1 MPGSSQQINPVFAI
15 SQFDEVYLPSVNRQ
29 TFEKL
34 DSKTL
39 YRTKLKDLLH
49 KQQHLFVIIG
59 LDSGLLANY
68 LLDTELPAGSKYLF
82 VELDPV
88 LGLLD
93 IDIPQ
98 RLAHRLQVMSLSEF
112 TERIST
118 DNNEIY
124 IAKNAVS
131 LHKSMGAELAYQ
143 QDYLLL
149 AAEVEKLLQHEAF
162 DHQIGFTQKIFVKRQ
177 LQNLADDR
185 HPAALLRN
193 QFTGHRCI
201 VLAGGPS
208 LDSHIDWVKSHQ
220 QDMVI
225 FAVSRLSK
233 QLIEKGITPHIVV
246 SVDPQQMSMEVSKDL
261 LKLTNQTIFI
271 NSNHVT
277 PSLIGQWRG
286 KSAYLGAR
294 YPWGDED
301 DAQDNIET
309 MGPTVTNAAIHL
321 AVEMGFSEILLS
333 GVDFCYS
340 PTGFSHT
347 QGSIEAK
354 IGPSL
359 SSMGEWV
366 ETYSGHQAE
375 TPIQLLH
382 AMQSLAEQTQN
393 LQNCTIYNLSKDAAK
408 IEGIAYRSHLSFS
421 FEAADIDVF
430 AKLHSLI
437 PHTTP
442 DDIRRDLNVCVSNIK
457 ATHKKLLAIAK
468 LAKEAIKCNQSL
480 RTKLANPQGSQSQVG
495 NLKQRIESIEQ
506 EINDKYSRQARF
518 LKFFGYGEFAR
529 FLNPAAT
536 DEWQQDKMLD
546 MTEAYY
552 KAFEENCHVLA
563 DMVHDCELI
572 LDARKSELQVPTQL
586 NTLESFWLNNLEP
599 GRVYV
604 WLDRHAAI
612 SGDLTEE
619 DKACIVRLQ
628 RAFESEMSQGS
639 QGISAIAKKANSLSG
654 VQQKLIMLYRHQN
667 SAALNHMVKLL
678 EPLSKG
684 EPEAHRLYRLAQTYV
699 YQLENKSQEAL
710 DSLLSIPEKDR
721 TETELREIVVL
732 SLSLQ
737 KLDQASEVL
746 SQLLSYSDEYAPQYA
761 QVLKLQRQWQA
772 AVNVY
777 VDYLEKYPG
786 DVPTWIKLGQF
797 MVELNEPDAA
807 ITSFRN
813 ALQADPD
820 NAIASHYLKQLMAL
834 D

>member
-1 MPGSSQQINPVFAI
+1 MPGSSQELNPVFAI

-29 TFEKL
+29 TFEKI

-39 YRTKLKDLLH
+39 YRTKLKDVQS
-49 KQQHLFVIIG
+49 KQQHLFIIIG

-68 LLDTELPAGSKYLF
+68 LLENGLPSGSKYIF
-82 VELDPV
+82 VELDSV
-88 LGLLD
+88 LGLLK
-93 IDIPQ
+93 IDIPEQ
-98 RLAHRLQVMSLSEF
+98 LSHKLQVMSLNEF
-112 TERIST
+112 RERIST
-118 DNNEIY
+118 ENNEIY
-124 IAKNAVS
+124 IAKNDVS
-131 LHKSMGAELAYQ
+131 LHKSLGAELAYQ

-149 AAEVEKLLQHEAF
+149 GAEVEKLLQHEAF
-162 DHQIGFTQKIFVKRQ
+162 NQNVGFTQKLFVKRQ
-177 LQNLADDR
+177 LQNLADNR

-193 QFTGHRCI
+193 QFKGHRCI

-208 LDSHIDWVKSHQ
+208 VDNHIDWVKSHQ
-220 QDMVI
+220 NDMVI

-233 QLIEKGITPHIVV
+233 QLIEKGISPHIIV
-246 SVDPQQMSMEVSKDL
+246 SVDPQQLSMEVSKDL
-261 LKLTNQTIFI
+261 LRLGNKTIFI
-271 NSNHVT
+271 NSNHVI
-277 PSLIGQWRG
+277 PSLLGQWRG
-286 KSAYLGAR
+286 KSAYLGSR
-294 YPWGDED
+294 YPWESD
-301 DAQDNIET
+301 DDKQHNIEIV
-309 MGPTVTNAAIHL
+309 GPTVTNAAIHL

-340 PTGFSHT
+340 PSGFSHT

-359 SSMGEWV
+359 SALGEWV
-366 ETYSGHQAE
+366 ETYAGHQAE

-382 AMQSLAEQTQN
+382 AMQSLAEQTKS
-393 LQNCTIYNLSKDAAK
+393 LPNCKIYNLSKNAAR
-408 IEGIAYRSHLSFS
+408 IEGIAYKNHQSFT
-421 FEAADIDVF
+421 FESNNTDAYE
-430 AKLHSLI
+430 KLQNII
-437 PHTTP
+437 PELTP
-442 DDIRRDLNVCVSNIK
+442 EAIKQDLTVCESNIK
-457 ATHKKLLAIAK
+457 ATRKKLVHISK

-480 RTKLANPQGSQSQVG
+480 RNTLGKQQYSHEDT
-495 NLKQRIESIEQ
+495 LKQRIETIEQ
-506 EINDKYSRQARF
+506 EINDKYSMLAGF
-518 LKFFGYGEFAR
+518 IKYFGYGEFAN
-529 FLNPAAT
+529 FLNPAST

-552 KAFEENCHVLA
+552 RAFEA
-563 DMVHDCELI
+563 SSELLTNLVKESETI
-572 LDARKSELQVPTQL
+572 IAARKSEMQIPTPL
-586 NTLESFWLNNLEP
+586 VELEAFWLKNMEP

-604 WLDRHAAI
+604 WQDRHSEVLETLTDEERKAI
-612 SGDLTEE
+612 ASL
-619 DKACIVRLQ
+619 K
-628 RAFESEMSQGS
+628 RAFESDMSQS
-639 QGISAIAKKANSLSG
+639 STMISAIAKKANSLAG

-667 SAALNHMVKLL
+667 SAALKHMVQLL
-678 EPLSKG
+678 EPLIEKDS
-684 EPEAHRLYRLAQTYV
+684 EAHRLYRLAQAYV
-699 YQLENKSQEAL
+699 YQQEKKPAEAL
-710 DSLLSIPEKDR
+710 DSLLGIPEKDR